1 MKAGDLVNITESRGS
16 GVFLKSTPLGLGL
29 ILNID
34 KTDDITFG
42 SVGTFNLGDDVTV
55 YLCNSGEV
63 AHFMDKSLE
72 VI

>member
-42 SVGTFNLGDDVTV
+42 SVGIGVEQLD
-55 YLCNSGEV
+55 
-63 AHFMDKSLE
+63 
-72 VI
+72 